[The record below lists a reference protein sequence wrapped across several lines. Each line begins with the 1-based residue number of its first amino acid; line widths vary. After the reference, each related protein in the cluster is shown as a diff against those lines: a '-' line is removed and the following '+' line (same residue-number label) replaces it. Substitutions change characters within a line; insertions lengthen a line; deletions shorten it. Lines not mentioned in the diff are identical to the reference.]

1 MADSDYLIGRTVSH
15 HRIKEKSED
24 LALDQAL
31 ARFRL
36 PAILSK
42 PYLRKV
48 VMANKLQTSFF
59 GLFVSIFFAAVLWLL
74 AVPEVA
80 AQSANQYALLRK
92 PTVSKTQIAFSYGGD
107 LWVVDRSGGEAKRLT
122 SDVGIEID
130 PVFSPDGTMIAF
142 TGEYDGNENVYM
154 IPAAGGIP
162 KRLTSHPGADQVVG
176 WTRDGKRV
184 VFRST
189 RQSYSRFTQLYTVGV
204 TGGLPELL
212 PLPMAVEGSYSP
224 DSSQLAYVPF
234 TNFRESWQFH
244 RGLKHYRGGTASPVW
259 IAKLSD
265 SSVEKVP
272 RKDSNDSTPMWM
284 GDKVYFLSDRDGP
297 VNLYVYDT
305 KSKQVSAAM
314 SSNGT
319 DIKSASAGPDA
330 IVYEQF
336 GSIHQFDPATGK
348 QNAVNIRVTGDFPAA
363 RPHYMN
369 VGDKIENAK
378 ISPTGA
384 RAVFEAHGEILTV
397 PVEHGDIR
405 NLTNTV
411 GVAERDPAWS
421 PDGKWIAYFSD
432 ESGEYALHL
441 RQQDGMGEVKKIDL
455 GNPPSFFYSP
465 TWSPDSKKIAYSDKR
480 LDLWYLDIDRG
491 KPLHV
496 DTNPYDGGP
505 GTGFNPVWSPDSRW
519 IAYTR
524 QLDSSLSAVFV
535 YGVEDKTAHQV
546 TDGLSDAASVA
557 FDRNG
562 KYLYFFASTD
572 DGRAIVSSMG
582 AYKVPIT
589 RGAYVVVLEKDLKS
603 PLVPQSDEEKVAA
616 EKSPGANAPK
626 SLVDADECKREGEAK
641 AGSEAAAGKS
651 DKGGDKAA
659 SEKKDE
665 KKGEKDE
672 KGAKE
677 AEENPEVKIDFE
689 NISQRILALP
699 IPSRNYDRLLAGK
712 THVLYLLE
720 GPIVDGSGP
729 NGRIVHK
736 FDVCTRKTDKLLDNI
751 GGFVISANGEKALY
765 EELPSWNPMAV
776 GEGEPPH
783 GTWTI
788 KPVDAL
794 GKPSEPGK
802 PDGKLRLESMK
813 VYTDPRAEWQQ
824 MFREMGRIE
833 RDWFYDPNLHGADL
847 RALMAAY
854 QPYVDNVM
862 SRADLNY
869 IFADILGEITAQHIY
884 VFGGDRPEVKGVS
897 VGLLGADYSIDHDRY
912 RFTKVYF
919 GENWNPS
926 LRAPLTEPGVN
937 VHEGEYLLA
946 VDGREMHGSDE
957 IYSFFL
963 ERAGKAVQ
971 LKVGRDPG
979 GKDARSVTV
988 VPIANERS
996 LRQREWMEGNRR
1008 KVDELSGGKLA
1019 YVYVP
1024 DTAVNG
1030 FIYFNRYYFAQNS
1043 KQGAVI
1049 DERFNGGGWI
1059 ADYIVDWLKR
1069 PLLMGAM
1076 TREGKDNV
1084 IPQVIFGPKVMLIN
1098 QDAGSGGD
1106 ALPWMFK
1113 KLGTGPLI
1121 GTRTW
1126 GGLIGIGGYPPLMD
1140 GGEVTAPRWGLYNPD
1155 TGEFD
1160 VENKGVSP
1168 DIEVDL
1174 DPALWRQGH
1183 DPQLEKGVSVALQE
1197 LKDHPVPP
1205 IKRPKYPVYNWQKV
1219 RAEATK
1225 GQTTS
1230 GSGAGEKQ

>member
-1 MADSDYLIGRTVSH
+1 
-15 HRIKEKSED
+15 
-24 LALDQAL
+24 
-31 ARFRL
+31 
-36 PAILSK
+36 
-42 PYLRKV
+42 
-48 VMANKLQTSFF
+48 MANKLQTSFF

-80 AQSANQYALLRK
+80 AQSANPYALLRK

-142 TGEYDGNENVYM
+142 TGEYDGNENVYT

-162 KRLTSHPGADQVVG
+162 KRLTSHPAADQVVG
-176 WTRDGKRV
+176 WTRDGKRI
-184 VFRST
+184 VFRSA

-259 IAKLSD
+259 IARLSD

-336 GSIHQFDPATGK
+336 GEIHQFDPATGK

-441 RQQDGMGEVKKIDL
+441 RQQDGMGEVKKINL

-480 LDLWYLDIDRG
+480 LDLWYLDIDAG

-519 IAYTR
+519 MAYTR

-557 FDRNG
+557 FDKNG

-572 DGRAIVSSMG
+572 DGPAIVSSMG

-589 RGAYVVVLEKDLKS
+589 RGAYVVVLRKDLKS

-616 EKSPGANAPK
+616 DKSPGANPPK
-626 SLVDADECKREGEAK
+626 SLADADECKPESEAK
-641 AGSEAAAGKS
+641 PGSEAAAGKS
-651 DKGGDKAA
+651 DKGGDQAA

-665 KKGEKDE
+665 KKGEKKDE

-677 AEENPEVKIDFE
+677 AEDTPEVKIDFE

-720 GPIVDGSGP
+720 GPVVDDSRP
-729 NGRIVHK
+729 SGRIVHK

-765 EELPSWNPMAV
+765 EELPPWDPMAAV
-776 GEGEPPH
+776 GGGEPPH
-783 GTWTI
+783 GSWTI

-802 PDGKLRLESMK
+802 PDGKLHLESMK

-869 IFADILGEITAQHIY
+869 IFADMLGEITAQHIY

-919 GENWNPS
+919 GENWNPG

-988 VPIANERS
+988 VPIASERS
-996 LRQREWMEGNRR
+996 LRQREWMEGNRK

-1030 FIYFNRYYFAQNS
+1030 FTYFNRYYFAQNS

-1225 GQTTS
+1225 GQTSS
-1230 GSGAGEKQ
+1230 GSGASQKQ

>member
-1 MADSDYLIGRTVSH
+1 M
-15 HRIKEKSED
+15 
-24 LALDQAL
+24 
-31 ARFRL
+31 
-36 PAILSK
+36 P
-42 PYLRKV
+42 
-48 VMANKLQTSFF
+48 NKLHSSVL
-59 GLFVSIFFAAVLWLL
+59 GLFASILFAALLWFL
-74 AVPEVA
+74 ATPELV

-142 TGEYDGNENVYM
+142 TGEYDGNEDVYVM
-154 IPAAGGIP
+154 AAAGGIP
-162 KRLTSHPGADQVVG
+162 RRLTTHPDPDQVVG
-176 WTRDGKRV
+176 WTHDGKSV
-184 VFRST
+184 LFRST
-189 RQSYSRFTQLYTVGV
+189 RGAYAARYAQLYTVGV
-204 TGGLPELL
+204 SGGLPRVL
-212 PLPMAVEGSYSP
+212 PLPMAFEGSYSP
-224 DSSQLAYVPF
+224 DSSHLAYVPF
-234 TNFRESWQFH
+234 TNFREQWNFY
-244 RGLKHYRGGTASPVW
+244 RGLKHYRGGTASPIW

-305 KSKQVSAAM
+305 KSKQVNAAM
-314 SSNGT
+314 PSNGV
-319 DIKSASAGPDA
+319 DIESASAGPDA
-330 IVYEQF
+330 LVYEQF
-336 GSIHQFDPATGK
+336 GSIHLFDPATGK
-348 QNAVNIRVTGDFPAA
+348 EHTVPIQVAGDFPAV
-363 RPHYMN
+363 RPHYVK
-369 VGDKIENAK
+369 VGDKIENAN

-384 RAVFEAHGEILTV
+384 RAVFEVHGEILTV

-405 NLTNTV
+405 NLTNTA
-411 GVAERDPAWS
+411 GAAERDPAWS

-441 RQQDGMGEVKKIDL
+441 RQQDGLGEVKKIKL
-455 GNPPSFFYSP
+455 GNPPSFYYSP
-465 TWSPDSKKIAYSDKR
+465 TWSPNSKMIVYSDKR
-480 LDLWYLDIDRG
+480 LNLWYLDIEAGR
-491 KPLHV
+491 PVHI
-496 DTNPYDGGP
+496 DTNPYDQGP
-505 GTGFNPVWSPDSRW
+505 GSGFDPVWSPDSRW

-524 QLDSSLSAVFV
+524 QLDSSLRALFV

-546 TDGLSDAASVA
+546 TDGLSDAASA
-557 FDRNG
+557 TFDKNER
-562 KYLYFFASTD
+562 YLYFFASTD
-572 DGRAIVSSMG
+572 DGPAIASTMG
-582 AYKVPIT
+582 AYKLPVT
-589 RGAYVVVLEKDLKS
+589 RSAYLVVLQKDRKS
-603 PLVPQSDEEKVAA
+603 PLAPRSDEEKIGPDKAAAKDPAETDECKPESEGKPGGEAAA
-616 EKSPGANAPK
+616 EKS
-626 SLVDADECKREGEAK
+626 V
-641 AGSEAAAGKS
+641 
-651 DKGGDKAA
+651 KGGDKTAA
-659 SEKKDE
+659 DKKDKE
-665 KKGEKDE
+665 
-672 KGAKE
+672 AKE
-677 AEENPEVKIDFE
+677 IPEVKIDFE

-699 IPSRNYDRLLAGK
+699 IPARNYDRLLAGK
-712 THVLYLLE
+712 THLLYLLE
-720 GPIVDGSGP
+720 GPIVNDSGP
-729 NGRIVHK
+729 IGRIVHK
-736 FDVCTRKTDKLLDNI
+736 FDVCTGKIDKLLDNI
-751 GGFVISANGEKALY
+751 GGFFTSTNGEKALY
-765 EELPSWNPMAV
+765 EQLPPWNPMAPPS
-776 GEGEPPH
+776 GGEPPH
-783 GTWTI
+783 GTWAI

-794 GKPSEPGK
+794 GKPAEPGK
-802 PDGKLRLESMK
+802 ADGTLHLVESMQ

-833 RDWFYDPNLHGADL
+833 RDFFYDPNLHGADL
-847 RALMAAY
+847 KALMAHY
-854 QPYVDNVM
+854 QPYVDNAM

-869 IFADILGEITAQHIY
+869 IFAEILGEITAQHIY
-884 VFGGDRPEVKGVS
+884 VSGGDRPEVRHVN
-897 VGLLGADYSIDHDRY
+897 VGLLGADYTIDHDRY
-912 RFTKVYF
+912 RFGKVYF
-919 GENWNPS
+919 GENWNPG

-937 VHEGEYLLA
+937 VREGEYLLA
-946 VDGREMHGSDE
+946 VDGREVRGSDE

-971 LKVGRDPG
+971 LKVGPDPG
-979 GKDARSVTV
+979 GKDARTVTV

-996 LRQREWMEGNRR
+996 LRQREWIEGNRK
-1008 KVDELSGGKLA
+1008 KVEELSGGKLS

-1030 FIYFNRYYFAQNS
+1030 YTYFNRYYFAQNA

-1069 PLLMGAM
+1069 PLLMVGM
-1076 TREGKDNV
+1076 TREGKDDT
-1084 IPQVIFGPKVMLIN
+1084 IPRVVFGPKVMLIN
-1098 QDAGSGGD
+1098 EHAGSGGD
-1106 ALPWMFK
+1106 ALPWMFR

-1174 DPALWRQGH
+1174 DPALWRQGR
-1183 DPQLEKGVSVALQE
+1183 DPQLEKGVSVALQD
-1197 LKDHPVPP
+1197 LKDHPLPP

-1219 RAEATK
+1219 RAEAAY

-1230 GSGAGEKQ
+1230 GSGSGEMQ

>member
-1 MADSDYLIGRTVSH
+1 
-15 HRIKEKSED
+15 
-24 LALDQAL
+24 
-31 ARFRL
+31 
-36 PAILSK
+36 
-42 PYLRKV
+42 
-48 VMANKLQTSFF
+48 MANKLQTSFF

-80 AQSANQYALLRK
+80 AQSANPYALLRK

-142 TGEYDGNENVYM
+142 TGEYDGNENVYT

-162 KRLTSHPGADQVVG
+162 KRLTSHPAADQVVG
-176 WTRDGKRV
+176 WTRDGKRI
-184 VFRST
+184 VFRSA

-259 IAKLSD
+259 IARLSD

-336 GSIHQFDPATGK
+336 GEIHQFDPATGK

-441 RQQDGMGEVKKIDL
+441 RQQDGMGEVKKINL

-480 LDLWYLDIDRG
+480 LDLWYLDIDAG

-519 IAYTR
+519 MAYTR

-557 FDRNG
+557 FDKNG

-572 DGRAIVSSMG
+572 DGPAIVSSMG

-589 RGAYVVVLEKDLKS
+589 RGAYVVVLRKDLKS

-616 EKSPGANAPK
+616 DKSPGANPPK
-626 SLVDADECKREGEAK
+626 SLADADECKPESEAK
-641 AGSEAAAGKS
+641 PGSEAAAGKS
-651 DKGGDKAA
+651 DKGGDQAA

-665 KKGEKDE
+665 KKGEKKDE

-677 AEENPEVKIDFE
+677 AEDTPEVKIDFE

-720 GPIVDGSGP
+720 GPVVDDSRP
-729 NGRIVHK
+729 SGRIVHK

-765 EELPSWNPMAV
+765 EELPPWDPMAAV
-776 GEGEPPH
+776 GGGEPPH
-783 GTWTI
+783 GSWTI

-802 PDGKLRLESMK
+802 PDGKLHLESMK

-869 IFADILGEITAQHIY
+869 IFADMLGEITAQHIY

-919 GENWNPS
+919 GENWNPG

-988 VPIANERS
+988 VPIASERS
-996 LRQREWMEGNRR
+996 LRQREWMEGNRK

-1030 FIYFNRYYFAQNS
+1030 FTYFNRYYFAQNS

-1225 GQTTS
+1225 GQTSS
-1230 GSGAGEKQ
+1230 GSGAGQKQ